1 MIFKLFFLAA
11 GFIVVFKGAD
21 WFVDG
26 ASDMASRF
34 GIPQLVIGLTIVA
47 MGTSM
52 PEAAVSIAAALK
64 NTSEIAV
71 GNVVGSNILN
81 ILLIL
86 GVTSVIAA
94 VPVQKSTLKYEI
106 PFMIAITLIMLFM
119 CLSGGEVS
127 FLEGI
132 ILWGLF
138 ISYLAYLYFL
148 SERDNKDK
156 QQDIVKKNCSIWGCI
171 ARAAIGC
178 ILIIAGS
185 NMAVEGASGLA
196 GIMGMSE
203 RLIGLTIVAFGTSL
217 PELVTSV
224 AAARKGNSAIAVG
237 NIIGSNIFNILFII
251 GSTALITPVKF
262 DNGFTYDVIIAALS
276 GGLLWILAAKNKK
289 LGRISGIIMLSAY
302 ILYYVYL
309 YAV

>member
-1 MIFKLFFLAA
+1 MIFKLILLAA
-11 GFIVVFKGAD
+11 GFVLLIKGAD

-26 ASDMASRF
+26 ASDIASRF

-47 MGTSM
+47 MGTSL

-64 NTSEIAV
+64 GTSEIAV

-94 VPVQKSTLKYEI
+94 VPVQKSTLKHEI
-106 PFMIAITLIMLFM
+106 PFMIVITIIMLFM
-119 CLSGGEVS
+119 CLSGREIS
-127 FLEGI
+127 FAEGM

-138 ISYLAYLYFL
+138 LSYLAYLYFL
-148 SERDNKDK
+148 SVRKNKDK
-156 QQDIVKKNCSIWGCI
+156 RQESVKKNCRIWSCI
-171 ARAAIGC
+171 AKAAIGC

-196 GIMGMSE
+196 EIMGMSK

-224 AAARKGNSAIAVG
+224 TAARKGNSAIAVG

-262 DNGFTYDVIIAALS
+262 DIGFTYDLIIAALS
-276 GGLLWILAAKNKK
+276 GALLWILAAKNKK

-302 ILYYVYL
+302 SLYSVYL
-309 YAV
+309 YFV